1 MKNIKLLDNE
11 KFQFTPWAELAI
23 LSLDDKDANKI
34 LRLLRKAA
42 DDLLSPNGSPTTIKG
57 LIDGVYKFNYKFCL
71 IVFKVKP
78 KYIEVTHIAN
88 NHMFQSPKEAITYH
102 YERA

>member
-1 MKNIKLLDNE
+1 MKNIKLMDNE
-11 KFQFTPWAELAI
+11 KFEFSKGAEIAI

-34 LRLLRKAA
+34 LRLLKSAA

-57 LIDGVYKFNYKFCL
+57 RIEGVYKFDYKFCL

-78 KYIEVTHIAN
+78 KHIEITHIAN
-88 NHMFQSPKEAITYH
+88 NHMFRSPNEAIPYN